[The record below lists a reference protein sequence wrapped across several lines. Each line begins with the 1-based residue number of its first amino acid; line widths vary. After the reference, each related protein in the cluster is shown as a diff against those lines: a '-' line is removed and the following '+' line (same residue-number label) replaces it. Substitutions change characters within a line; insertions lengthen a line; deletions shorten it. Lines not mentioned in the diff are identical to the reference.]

1 MTDIN
6 VPELGESVSEATV
19 GSWNFSEGDTVRKD
33 DILVELETDKVSIEV
48 RAEEDGILTQIV
60 AAEGDTVEIGARLA
74 VIGEDSGGGKK
85 AADSGDSSGEDEASD
100 DDSKDSKDSD
110 DSKSVESGKETG
122 KDESADEASGDE
134 DSRDET
140 SADGDSKE
148 KDDDTGGGEADSD
161 GSLVDAKIPEMGES
175 VSEGTVGAWLVDVGA
190 AVKKDQALVEIETD
204 KVAVEVPCP
213 VDGVLEERKAEE
225 GDMVAP
231 GDVIARIREGG
242 AAKADAPEKDQP
254 EKDAKAEDRTDD
266 KPASSSDVKAMPSA
280 ARIAEENDLD
290 LSKVEGTGREGRV
303 TKGDALK
310 AVEAG
315 ARSPEPAAK
324 PEDKDKPSSPESG
337 DRSEERVKM
346 TRLRQTIARRLKE
359 AQDTAAMLTT
369 FNEAD
374 MSAIMKARKTHQDAF
389 VAKHGVKLGFMSFF
403 VKACVNALKEIPNVN
418 AEIDGDEIVY
428 KNYYDMGVAVSTE
441 RGLVVP
447 VVRDADQMS
456 LADIEKKIIELGT
469 KARDGKLSINEMQGA
484 TFTLSNG
491 GIFGSLLS
499 TPILNAPQS
508 GILGMHKI
516 QERPVAEN
524 GQVMIRPMMYLALS
538 YDHRIVDGKEA
549 VTFLVRVKEALED
562 PQRLLFDI

>member
-1 MTDIN
+1 MTDIK

-19 GSWNFSEGDTVRKD
+19 GSWNFAEGDAVKKD

-48 RAEEDGILTQIV
+48 RAEEDGTLSKIV
-60 AAEGDTVEIGARLA
+60 AAEGDTVEIGAKLA
-74 VIGEDSGGGKK
+74 ELGSGS
-85 AADSGDSSGEDEASD
+85 ASAEASD
-100 DDSKDSKDSD
+100 DDAAPAD
-110 DSKSVESGKETG
+110 
-122 KDESADEASGDE
+122 DESAAEEASSQEDAPAEDAAEEATSGDDDNAE
-134 DSRDET
+134 
-140 SADGDSKE
+140 
-148 KDDDTGGGEADSD
+148 DDTGSGG
-161 GSLVDAKIPEMGES
+161 GNLVEAKIPEMGES

-213 VDGVLEERKAEE
+213 ADGVLEERTADE
-225 GDMVAP
+225 GDSVSP
-231 GDVIARIREGG
+231 GDVIAKIREGG
-242 AAKADAPEKDQP
+242 AAKSGG
-254 EKDAKAEDRTDD
+254 AKADSKPEAKSGSKTEKASDD
-266 KPASSSDVKAMPSA
+266 KAETKAMPSA

-290 LSKVEGTGREGRV
+290 LSEIEGTGKDGRV
-303 TKGDALK
+303 TKGDTLK
-310 AVEAG
+310 ALEGG
-315 ARSPEPAAK
+315 ATAPKTPAPK
-324 PEDKDKPSSPESG
+324 PASESSSEQSDDP
-337 DRSEERVKM
+337 REERVKM
-346 TRLRQTIARRLKE
+346 TRLRQTIARRLKD
-359 AQDTAAMLTT
+359 AQNTAAMLTT

-374 MSAIMKARKTHQDAF
+374 MSAIMKARKQHQDAF

-447 VVRDADQMS
+447 VVRDADTMS

-469 KARDGKLSINEMQGA
+469 KARDGKLSIDEMQGA

-524 GQVMIRPMMYLALS
+524 GEVVIRPMMYLALS

>member
-1 MTDIN
+1 MTDIK

-19 GSWNFSEGDTVRKD
+19 GAWNFAEGDAVNKD

-48 RAEEDGILTQIV
+48 RAEEAGTLTKIV
-60 AAEGDTVEIGARLA
+60 AAEGDTVEIGAKLA
-74 VIGEDSGGGKK
+74 ELG
-85 AADSGDSSGEDEASD
+85 SGDAAASEDTSTEEPAEED
-100 DDSKDSKDSD
+100 AH
-110 DSKSVESGKETG
+110 TG
-122 KDESADEASGDE
+122 ASADEAPVPD
-134 DSRDET
+134 DSAGE
-140 SADGDSKE
+140 
-148 KDDDTGGGEADSD
+148 GGN
-161 GSLVDAKIPEMGES
+161 LVEAKIPEMGES
-175 VSEGTVGAWLVDVGA
+175 VTEGTVGAWLVDVGA

-213 VDGVLEERKAEE
+213 VDGVLEERSAEE
-225 GDMVAP
+225 GDTVSP
-231 GDVIARIREGG
+231 GDIVAKIREGG
-242 AAKADAPEKDQP
+242 SVPAAEP
-254 EKDAKAEDRTDD
+254 KAE
-266 KPASSSDVKAMPSA
+266 PAAEETSPEPAPSSEVKAMPSA
-280 ARIAEENDLD
+280 ARIAEEENID
-290 LSKVEGTGREGRV
+290 LSKIEGTGKDGRV

-310 AVEAG
+310 ALDGGAEAP
-315 ARSPEPAAK
+315 ASAAPAPAA
-324 PEDKDKPSSPESG
+324 PREDDP
-337 DRSEERVKM
+337 REERVKM
-346 TRLRQTIARRLKE
+346 TRLRRTIANRLKD
-359 AQDTAAMLTT
+359 AQNTAAMLTT

-374 MSAIMKARKTHQDAF
+374 MSAIMAARKQHQDAF

-403 VKACVNALKEIPNVN
+403 VKACVNALKDIPNVN
-418 AEIDGDEIVY
+418 AEIDGEDIVY

-447 VVRDADQMS
+447 VVRGADTMS

-469 KARDGKLSINEMQGA
+469 KARDGKLTIDEMQGA

-524 GQVMIRPMMYLALS
+524 GQVVIRPMMYLALS

>member
-1 MTDIN
+1 MTEIN

-19 GSWNFSEGDTVRKD
+19 GVWNFSEGDTVGKD

-48 RAEEDGILTQIV
+48 RVDDDGILTQIV
-60 AAEGDTVEIGARLA
+60 VAEGETVEIGAKLA
-74 VIGEDSGGGKK
+74 VIGEAGAAKSDAAPEKK
-85 AADSGDSSGEDEASD
+85 TETKSKPEAKPEPANASD
-100 DDSKDSKDSD
+100 S
-110 DSKSVESGKETG
+110 
-122 KDESADEASGDE
+122 
-134 DSRDET
+134 
-140 SADGDSKE
+140 E
-148 KDDDTGGGEADSD
+148 KNGE
-161 GSLVDAKIPEMGES
+161 LVDAKIPEMGES
-175 VSEGTVGAWLVDVGA
+175 VSEGTVGAWLVDAGA
-190 AVKKDQALVEIETD
+190 AVKRDQALVEIETD

-213 VDGVLEERKAEE
+213 VDGVLEERNAEE

-242 AAKADAPEKDQP
+242 AAEPAKADAP
-254 EKDAKAEDRTDD
+254 KAESRKDTSD
-266 KPASSSDVKAMPSA
+266 DVKAMPSA
-280 ARIAEENDLD
+280 ARIAEENNLD
-290 LSKVEGTGREGRV
+290 LSNVDGSGKDGRV

-310 AVEAG
+310 AVESG
-315 ARSPEPAAK
+315 ATAPTPAPSPAPAASA
-324 PEDKDKPSSPESG
+324 P
-337 DRSEERVKM
+337 RSDEPREERVKM

-359 AQDTAAMLTT
+359 AQDTAAILTT

-374 MSAIMKARKTHQDAF
+374 MTAIMQARKTHQDAF

-403 VKACVNALKEIPNVN
+403 VKACVSALKEIPNVN

-428 KNYYDMGVAVSTE
+428 KNHYDMGVAVSSP

-456 LADIEKKIIELGT
+456 LAEIEKKIIELGT
-469 KARDGKLSINEMQGA
+469 RARDGKLSIDEMQGA

-524 GQVMIRPMMYLALS
+524 GQVVIRPMMYLALS

-549 VTFLVRVKEALED
+549 VTFLVRVKDALED